1 MGSGLSRVERS
12 SQYSSTCTATK
23 PPGRREEIEHVEHM
37 GEQLEDTTE
46 EKEADKVAM
55 LGIVK
60 GKLLITT
67 LITLCAY
74 AHQLVAL
81 VSLV

>member
-1 MGSGLSRVERS
+1 M
-12 SQYSSTCTATK
+12 
-23 PPGRREEIEHVEHM
+23 
-37 GEQLEDTTE
+37 EDTTE